1 MGEDEYALAERLCG
15 RWKPHGGFPSRR
27 REFKIRDDGGG
38 EEDWDR
44 ETMGRMWS
52 VALRS
57 CVKFRA
63 TGNEVDYCLR
73 SVLTLLRANQFIF
86 N

>member
-1 MGEDEYALAERLCG
+1 MGEDEYALAECLCG

-27 REFKIRDDGGG
+27 REFEIRNGEGG

-52 VALRS
+52 GRW
-57 CVKFRA
+57 
-63 TGNEVDYCLR
+63 
-73 SVLTLLRANQFIF
+73 
-86 N
+86 